1 MASLQPS
8 NSRRDDQTATHINKA
23 PFFSCRYEPLNQH
36 TKVTCWQGLLCVRA
50 LGALGGTAGP
60 QSLPSPC
67 PWPQGPLQA
76 STAAP
81 HQTCAAMGWQPA
93 PILAHP
99 HPLEGPMPGAVPA
112 ALLLALR
119 TALSA
124 PWDPNSSWPAGSS
137 HLHSAEM
144 WWSIIITKLKSK
156 QTKSCPQLSL
166 TAIKYECNWEQEIS
180 TRQMVGETD
189 FCKVCSLA
197 VGKERQSCCHTHLIF
212 CTTVLIAHSDA
223 DVQYHRAI
231 KETTG
236 RKEKALSLLL
246 NK

>member
-1 MASLQPS
+1 
-8 NSRRDDQTATHINKA
+8 
-23 PFFSCRYEPLNQH
+23 
-36 TKVTCWQGLLCVRA
+36 
-50 LGALGGTAGP
+50 
-60 QSLPSPC
+60 
-67 PWPQGPLQA
+67 
-76 STAAP
+76 
-81 HQTCAAMGWQPA
+81 MGWQPA

-119 TALSA
+119 TALSV

-137 HLHSAEM
+137 HLHSAEI

-166 TAIKYECNWEQEIS
+166 TAIKYKCNWEQEIS